1 MLKVLQLVFVILI
14 VFYPTSLAS
23 PNSFNIDNK
32 KPRNVAVSPS
42 PESSSA
48 IGSKQLT
55 NAVRLARGLPPRA
68 PQFRRFLPGIRPRTS
83 NASAPD
89 PGPATVSGVI
99 QITRFDDDGEFVG
112 YVSRELHAIPGSAA
126 NSQTLA
132 ITTKLSTALTAKLTP
147 TDSLFEITA
156 LDGLNPSY
164 PFLGGAATSATSVD
178 LVSGSPNFVYITG
191 SSSTDVGPPTV
202 VGNSYGSVP
211 SESPIWN
218 YDKSTREIT
227 ATWIN
232 ADKTSAP
239 TYLSALPMANST
251 SLVLIGDPA
260 AFNATY
266 PGSYQLKFTLT
277 TFK

>member
-14 VFYPTSLAS
+14 VFYATSLAS
-23 PNSFNIDNK
+23 PNSFNIDSK
-32 KPRNVAVSPS
+32 KPRKVAGSPS

-48 IGSKQLT
+48 IDSKQLT

-68 PQFRRFLPGIRPRTS
+68 PQFRRFFPGVRPNPF
-83 NASAPD
+83 NASASNPNL
-89 PGPATVSGVI
+89 ATILGII
-99 QITRFDDDGEFVG
+99 QITRFDDGELVG
-112 YVSRELHAIPGSAA
+112 YVSRELNSIPGSAA
-126 NSQTLA
+126 SSQTLA
-132 ITTKLSTALTAKLTP
+132 ITTTLMTALNVKFTP
-147 TDSLFEITA
+147 NDSLFEITA
-156 LDGLNPSY
+156 LDGLNPLY

-191 SSSTDVGPPTV
+191 SSSADVGPPTV

-211 SESPIWN
+211 SESSIWN

-266 PGSYQLKFTLT
+266 PGSYQLKFTLM
-277 TFK
+277 TFQ